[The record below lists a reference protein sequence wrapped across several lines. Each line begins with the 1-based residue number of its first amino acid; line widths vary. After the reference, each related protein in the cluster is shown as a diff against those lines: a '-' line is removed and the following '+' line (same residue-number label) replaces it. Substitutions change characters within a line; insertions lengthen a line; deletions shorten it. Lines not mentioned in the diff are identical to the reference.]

1 MSLQG
6 VLLDDT
12 WTPEVR
18 SIINND
24 IEIESITYYFSDT
37 STNVSGFED
46 FARDFI
52 DEVDAAIDLDFIEA
66 STNDS
71 TTIDFYLRNWTDSD
85 GTNLGLCTWYGSG
98 YITSEVFV
106 KNGIALNSNYNTF
119 VHEFGHAL
127 GLGEPG
133 SDPRWDQSDTAM
145 SYNSNFFG
153 EYRTS
158 FAPADWSALES
169 LWGVEDFILIGDS
182 SANILQAQYGALH
195 ADSIDGGGGDD
206 LLQGFGGKDTLIG
219 GQGNDRLYGGYGG
232 DDIYGQFGDDIIRA
246 SAGGD
251 YVDSGDGNDA
261 IYGGSGADTIIGGI
275 GADTI
280 RGGGGY
286 NIIDAGD
293 DNSRDQIYVYADV
306 QLNGWPSDGSGADL
320 LLNISFSDRIY
331 ILGSNPLGALEFFED
346 GDQINIFHDGAH
358 EVSVLGSR
366 LSIDQVRD
374 MTSIA

>member
-6 VLLDDT
+6 VLLHDT

-52 DEVDAAIDLDFIEA
+52 DEVAAAIDLDFIEA

-71 TTIDFYLRNWTDSD
+71 TTIDFYLRNWANAD
-85 GTNLGLCTWYGSG
+85 GASLGQCTWYGSG

-106 KNGIALNSNYNTF
+106 RNGIALNSNCNTF

-145 SYNSNFFG
+145 SCNSNLFG

-158 FAPADWSALES
+158 FAPADWRALES
-169 LWGVEDFILIGDS
+169 LWSVEDFILIGDS
-182 SANILQAQYGALH
+182 NANIPRAQYAEVH
-195 ADSIDGGGGDD
+195 ADSIDGMA
-206 LLQGFGGKDTLIG
+206 
-219 GQGNDRLYGGYGG
+219 GND
-232 DDIYGQFGDDIIRA
+232 
-246 SAGGD
+246 
-251 YVDSGDGNDA
+251 
-261 IYGGSGADTIIGGI
+261 
-275 GADTI
+275 
-280 RGGGGY
+280 
-286 NIIDAGD
+286 
-293 DNSRDQIYVYADV
+293 
-306 QLNGWPSDGSGADL
+306 
-320 LLNISFSDRIY
+320 
-331 ILGSNPLGALEFFED
+331 ILK
-346 GDQINIFHDGAH
+346 
-358 EVSVLGSR
+358 
-366 LSIDQVRD
+366 
-374 MTSIA
+374 